1 MRNEGADRMEG
12 WRLST
17 AYLDYRPDPRTVG
30 ATIASRRLHHTPEPQ
45 MHDQFF
51 PLRFVAERGLQ
62 EQLRESMVSAILAG
76 HFASDRPLP
85 SCRKLA
91 AQLSVSRNT
100 VNAVYESLVDSGY
113 IRSLPKKGFFL
124 DAAYADTAERDALH
138 AETDGEKRSD
148 GAPDWESRFQLRPG
162 LMSSVAKPQDWARY
176 PYPFIYGQPMR
187 DLFPLERWRQSSRR
201 ALRTESV
208 GTWLNDR
215 FDRDDEMLIE
225 QLRSRVLPKRGIW
238 AQANEILITIG
249 SQNALYL
256 LAALLMSRKTTVA
269 LETPGYRDALSI
281 FKLHGAN
288 IQLHGLDAEGIIID
302 PALAKSDYVYLTP
315 SHQVPTGISMSA
327 GRRAQLMEMS
337 ARNDQ
342 IIIEDDYDAEFNLD
356 RHALPA
362 IKADDAAG
370 RVIYISSLSKAFSPG
385 LRLGYLVADADL
397 IDELRALRRLM
408 YRHPP
413 LNNQRMLAEFLAQ
426 GYFDVHLRGF
436 RAEHARRRDVL
447 EKALRTDLDACRR
460 IGSASASAFWLAAP
474 SGVDTRKLAWAAA
487 KKGVIVEH
495 GEQFFLGGG
504 VAPSNFMRLGFN
516 AIEADRIGPGVG
528 ILAEVMDRI

>member
-1 MRNEGADRMEG
+1 MQD
-12 WRLST
+12 
-17 AYLDYRPDPRTVG
+17 
-30 ATIASRRLHHTPEPQ
+30 H
-45 MHDQFF
+45 FF
-51 PLRFVAERGLQ
+51 PVKFVAERGLQ

-76 HFASDRPLP
+76 HFVADKPLP

-91 AQLSVSRNT
+91 EQLSVSRNT
-100 VNAVYESLVDSGY
+100 VNAVYEGLVDNGY
-113 IRSLPKKGFFL
+113 IQSRPKKGFFL
-124 DAAYADTAERDALH
+124 DVAYAGSTERTAEPAPDQQGDAP
-138 AETDGEKRSD
+138 TSRG
-148 GAPDWESRFQLRPG
+148 PDWEDRFQLRPG

-176 PYPFIYGQPMR
+176 PYPFVYGQPMR
-187 DLFPLERWRQSSRR
+187 DLFPLERWRESSRR
-201 ALRTESV
+201 ALRADSADS
-208 GTWLNDR
+208 WLNDR

-238 AQANEILITIG
+238 AQPNEILITIG

-256 LAALLMSRKTTVA
+256 LATLLMGRNTTVA

-281 FKLHGAN
+281 FQLHGAR
-288 IQLHGLDAEGIIID
+288 IQLHGLDAEGMTIGPD
-302 PALAKSDYVYLTP
+302 LASADYVYLTP

-327 GRRAQLMEMS
+327 HRRAQLIEMS

-342 IIIEDDYDAEFNLD
+342 IIIEDDYDAELNLD
-356 RHALPA
+356 RDALPA
-362 IKADDAAG
+362 IKSDDTAG
-370 RVIYISSLSKAFSPG
+370 RVIYVSSLSKPFSPG

-397 IDELRALRRLM
+397 VDELRALRRLM

-426 GYFDVHLRGF
+426 GYYDVHLRGF

-447 EKALRTDLDACRR
+447 EKALRSNLDACRR
-460 IGSASASAFWLAAP
+460 IGASSASAFWLAAP
-474 SGVDTRKLAWAAA
+474 NDVDTRKLAWAAA

-495 GEQFFLGGG
+495 GEQFFLGG

-516 AIEADRIGPGVG
+516 AIEADRIGTGVG
-528 ILAEVMDRI
+528 ILADVMDRL